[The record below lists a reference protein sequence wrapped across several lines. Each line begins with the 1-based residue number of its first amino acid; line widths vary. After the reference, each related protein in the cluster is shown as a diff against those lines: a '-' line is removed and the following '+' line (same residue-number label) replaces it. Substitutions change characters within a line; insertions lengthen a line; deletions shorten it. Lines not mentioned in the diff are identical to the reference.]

1 MSARVSARVSACEC
15 ASECVCACVRA
26 RMCLCVCL
34 CVCVCVCA
42 ISVYDTH
49 ALLKLCD
56 APLQVVDS
64 YYYLHYNRSNYINC
78 ADEKSML
85 CKM

>member
-1 MSARVSARVSACEC
+1 MY
-15 ASECVCACVRA
+15 
-26 RMCLCVCL
+26 VCL
-34 CVCVCVCA
+34 RVCLCVCVCA
-42 ISVYDTH
+42 ISVYDMH

-78 ADEKSML
+78 ADENRCYVKCDILFMWLIDYSSMYKKNSKL
-85 CKM
+85 IKQYT